1 MKITIR
7 LTVAEGPVSSEV
19 APPAA
24 LAAGAIA
31 AEDACVLGV
40 DAEAE
45 PWHAQRRLVLLLPPA
60 ARVLAE
66 PPRRRRRVTRRP
78 VEIEVGELG

>member
-19 APPAA
+19 ASSA

-60 ARVLAE
+60 ARVFAE
-66 PPRRRRRVTRRP
+66 PPRRRRRVIRRA

>member
-1 MKITIR
+1 MKITIQ
-7 LTVAEGPVSSEV
+7 LTAKGPVAGEV

-24 LAAGAIA
+24 LAAGDIA
-31 AEDACVLGV
+31 AKDAGVLGV

-45 PWHAQRRLVLLLPPA
+45 PRHAQRRRLVLLPPA

-78 VEIEVGELG
+78 VKIEVGELG